1 MQKQFSGRALSTAL
15 RQTAVVV
22 EELGIQKPELV
33 DISVDPW
40 GDSEIHLEPAG
51 FVRVFRSLRVN
62 KDKREM
68 HTSEAGNL
76 HAMFFA
82 KGCTWRTMIR
92 AGTPE
97 MEAIKAALMES
108 NPQRAIS
115 SKALPLLLAGPK

>member
-1 MQKQFSGRALSTAL
+1 M
-15 RQTAVVV
+15 
-22 EELGIQKPELV
+22 EELRIQKPELV

-40 GDSEIHLEPAG
+40 GDSQIHLEPAG

-62 KDKREM
+62 KDKRDM
-68 HTSEAGNL
+68 HVSDKGHL
-76 HAMFFA
+76 HAKFFA
-82 KGCTWRTMIR
+82 KGCTFVTMIR

-97 MEAIKAALMES
+97 MEAIQAALMES